1 MAFAVLD
8 SQHNAMRQP
17 QVSSLLSYALLRPI
31 LRRSAGQLAI
41 RNGTQADMAGEALH
55 DGHSVVATIQP
66 AITLLGLGIGAAVL
80 ARIAR
85 LNPIVGYLGLGLGL
99 SILGYGDLSD
109 GPIVIA
115 MAEVGIMFLLFNLG
129 LHFSLGRI
137 RAEAGNIFGFG
148 SLQMLVAGGA
158 FAGLFVL
165 LDMATGLEIP
175 LEFAIIAGLAM
186 GLSSTAVVIGLV
198 KERGQDDCP
207 VGRAAQSI
215 LIFQDIAAIL
225 LLVAVGALGSGG
237 SMAPALGMAG
247 VKALAAFGI
256 AVLFARYLTE
266 PLFRAIA
273 RVGSSEVYT
282 ATALFIALAA
292 GWAAG
297 MAGLSL
303 TLGAF
308 LGGMAVA
315 DSRYRIMVQTEI
327 DAFRGLFLSFF
338 FISVGLSID
347 PAVLASDWLIILGA
361 SAGLIAIKCA
371 MNVLAGLANRWSVPG
386 SIQLGF
392 LLGQGSEFALVLLA
406 LPALAG
412 LVEPRLVSILVTAIA
427 ISLAVTPLVSNWGRT
442 LAGKLRQG
450 PPDQKLAGD
459 DAPVVIIGLAPAGR
473 AVADALTYN
482 EIGYLAVESDTERFE
497 RSLADGYHVHQANP
511 GDPRSWDALGMER
524 RKVVLVAT
532 GNVAISRELTPLV
545 QERLPGIARVI
556 ALSGADAMDEFATLG
571 MMPVDVTAQGGIDQI
586 INAVFSALDE
596 ERRYPIPNRVDDDE
610 ATLVAA

>member
-1 MAFAVLD
+1 
-8 SQHNAMRQP
+8 
-17 QVSSLLSYALLRPI
+17 
-31 LRRSAGQLAI
+31 
-41 RNGTQADMAGEALH
+41 MAGDALQ

-66 AITLLGLGIGAAVL
+66 AITLLGLGIGSAVI

-85 LNPIVGYLGLGLGL
+85 LNPIVGYLGLGLAL
-99 SILGYGDLSD
+99 SVLGYGDLSD

-115 MAEVGIMFLLFNLG
+115 LAEVGIMFLLFNLG

-137 RAEAGNIFGFG
+137 RAEARNIFGFG

-165 LDMATGLEIP
+165 LGALTRLSIP
-175 LEFAIIAGLAM
+175 VEFAIIAGLAM

-237 SMAPALGMAG
+237 AMAPALGIAG
-247 VKALAAFGI
+247 LKALVAFAI

-273 RVGSSEVYT
+273 RVGSAEVYT

-327 DAFRGLFLSFF
+327 DAFKGLFLSFF

-347 PAVLASDWLIILGA
+347 PAILGSNWVIILA
-361 SAGLIAIKCA
+361 AAAGLIAIKCA

-386 SIQLGF
+386 SVQLGF

-412 LVEPRLVSILVTAIA
+412 LVEASLVSILVTAIA
-427 ISLAVTPLVSNWGRT
+427 ISLAVTPLVSNWGRL
-442 LAGKLRQG
+442 LAGRLRQG
-450 PPDQKLAGD
+450 PPDEKLAGD

-473 AVADALTYN
+473 AVADALTFN
-482 EIGYLAVESDTERFE
+482 GIGYLAVEANTEWFQ

-532 GNVAISRELTPLV
+532 GNLAISRELTPLV

-556 ALSGADAMDEFATLG
+556 ALTDTSAMDEFATLG
-571 MMPVDVTAQGGIDQI
+571 MMPVDVTAEDGIEEI
-586 INAVFSALDE
+586 INAVFAAMGV
-596 ERRYPIPNRVDDDE
+596 ERRYPIPTRIDDE
-610 ATLVAA
+610 NAVLVGA